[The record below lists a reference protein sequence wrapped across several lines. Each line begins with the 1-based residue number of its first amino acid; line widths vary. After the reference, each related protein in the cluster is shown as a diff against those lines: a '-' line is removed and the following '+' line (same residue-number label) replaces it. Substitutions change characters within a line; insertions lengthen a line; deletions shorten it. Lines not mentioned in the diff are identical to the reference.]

1 LIARLW
7 QGRLAVM
14 DQATMND
21 TAMNDTVV
29 TLDDPAISVR
39 LRVSARARRFTLR
52 LEPSGEGAVLT
63 LPPGVAISQA
73 RMFLMRQSDWLARA
87 LARHPGRV
95 VVGDGTRL
103 PVAGEE
109 VEIAVVDGPPGE
121 PRCAPRLEHGR
132 LILSGS
138 GGRGFQ
144 TGPRVAA
151 WLKTRARD
159 ALVPAAERYAG
170 MLGRRPAAVS
180 LRDPRSRWGS
190 CSARGRLS
198 FSWRLAM
205 APPEVLD
212 YVAAHEAAH
221 LVEMSHGS
229 RYWEVVEQILPDY
242 RHHRAWLKR
251 EGRKLHGFRFEAG

>member
-1 LIARLW
+1 
-7 QGRLAVM
+7 
-14 DQATMND
+14 MNG
-21 TAMNDTVV
+21 TTMNDTVV
-29 TLDDPAISVR
+29 TLDDPDISVR

-63 LPPGVAISQA
+63 LPPGVAIAQA

-103 PVAGEE
+103 PVAGAE
-109 VEIAVVDGPPGE
+109 VEIAVVDGP
-121 PRCAPRLEHGR
+121 RRAPRLADGR
-132 LILSGS
+132 LIVSGP
-138 GGRGFQ
+138 GAPGFQ
-144 TGPRVAA
+144 VGPRIAA
-151 WLKTRARD
+151 FLKARARD

-221 LVEMSHGS
+221 LVEMSHAT

-242 RHHRAWLKR
+242 RRHRAWLKR
-251 EGRKLHGFRFEAG
+251 EGRKLHGFRFETG